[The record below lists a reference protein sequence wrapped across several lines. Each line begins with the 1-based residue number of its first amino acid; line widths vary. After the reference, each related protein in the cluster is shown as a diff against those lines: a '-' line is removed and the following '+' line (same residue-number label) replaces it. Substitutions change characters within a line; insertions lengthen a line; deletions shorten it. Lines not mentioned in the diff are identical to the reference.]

1 MERQELEYYKSQNYL
16 FGNLRRFDNP
26 SIQEYQDILNEI
38 RATPIYKFMNLDH
51 VKSMIQN
58 QILWISKVSTWDDVY
73 ENILFKQNFFHFL
86 DGGIVPVDV
95 STVGNNIFGQCWTSQ
110 QESDAMWRIYS
121 PDKNNY
127 AVRIKTTIGKL
138 MDAAFVSPQAIP
150 TVFVGEVSYVDNV
163 DITRI
168 LSEYVQ
174 DGLQLQSSTR
184 EFAQLLLLK
193 RKEFEH
199 EKEIRLIISEDT
211 SFSSDHV
218 ELPIDPLLFID
229 EITLDSRLVPG
240 SANYN
245 HYRSE
250 LLLTG
255 ISSSKINRST
265 LYDLPAPVNITIL

>member
-1 MERQELEYYKSQNYL
+1 MEKQELECYKSQNYL
-16 FGNLRRFDNP
+16 FESL
-26 SIQEYQDILNEI
+26 LNYDSHNRPAFQTKLNDI
-38 RATPIYKFMNLDH
+38 RATPIYKFMNLNH

-58 QILWISKVSTWDDVY
+58 KTLWISKVSTWDDVY
-73 ENILFKQNFFHFL
+73 ENILFKQNFFHDL
-86 DGGIVPVDV
+86 GGQLTPVDV

-110 QESDAMWRIYS
+110 PESDAMWRIYS

-127 AVRIKTTIGKL
+127 AVRVKTTIGNL
-138 MDAAFVSPQAIP
+138 MDVAFVSSEGIP

-168 LSEYVQ
+168 LSQYAQ
-174 DGLQLQSSTR
+174 NGLQLRSSMR

-199 EKEIRLIISEDT
+199 EKEIRLIISKDT
-211 SFSSDHV
+211 SCHSDHI
-218 ELPIDPLLFID
+218 ELCIEPQLFID
-229 EITLDSRLVPG
+229 EITLDSRLAPG
-240 SANYN
+240 STDYN

-255 ISSSKINRST
+255 ISSGKINRST
-265 LYDLPAPVNITIL
+265 LYDLPTPVDITIL